1 MAGRITAIVLLFLS
15 MSGLAASGLT
25 AGQHSRAPITNR
37 DVIDMVKAGIS
48 ERTILLEFKKKPTAF
63 DTSPDGLIE
72 LKKSG
77 VPEKIIDV
85 MLSMPKPKP
94 RVKVKVASAPA
105 IKPPSP
111 PSPPVKLPSGE
122 EMIAKALD
130 GFGPHDKLIAIHSL
144 RWTASVSQNVAG
156 STQGETVAFE
166 EQGVRVFPGLTYI
179 ELERPSIFQTVVVTP
194 DFSYR
199 SWGKMAIALPAARVG
214 VYREEMKFDPV
225 RIAQH
230 LSDYIFTPLGVEQQ
244 DGASVDVVKIS
255 ADGMDYIW
263 RIDSQT
269 GRLVSAK
276 HQTSAGE
283 MTVEYSDYRQV
294 DGINL
299 PFKKR
304 TVTSDRNT
312 DMTVTSYKVN
322 PDVDGSLFLR
332 PASLS
337 QAGLNL
343 KVLQSESISYTQ
355 DLGGGNSANCQLSES
370 ANPSGVADSLD
381 DVGLAS
387 GEPGSNFKL
396 VCNSSDE
403 NSLMPRILNAMLVVS
418 SDGNAYAIACDKA
431 WHFSKCAPL
440 DVGAVVHGGRDG
452 NKIDVH
458 GVNAEGKEQNATY
471 TILLAKPLQ

>member
-1 MAGRITAIVLLFLS
+1 MAGRITAIVLVLLS
-15 MSGLAASGLT
+15 MTGFA
-25 AGQHSRAPITNR
+25 AGQHSRAPITNHE
-37 DVIDMVKAGIS
+37 VIDMVKAGIS
-48 ERTILLEFKKKPTAF
+48 ERTILLEFRKKPTAF
-63 DTSPDGLIE
+63 DTSPEGLIE

-77 VPEKIIDV
+77 VSEKIIDA
-85 MLSMPKPKP
+85 MLLAPKARP
-94 RVKVKVASAPA
+94 RVKVKVVSAPA

-111 PSPPVKLPSGE
+111 PISEPVKVPSGE

-130 GFGPHDKLIAIHSL
+130 AFGPHGKLIAIHSI
-144 RWTASVSQNVAG
+144 RWTASVSQDVAG
-156 STQGETVAFE
+156 SAQGGTVAFGE
-166 EQGVRVFPGLTYI
+166 AGIRVFPGLTYI
-179 ELERPSIFQTVVVTP
+179 EVERPSVIQKVVVTP

-199 SWGKMAIALPAARVG
+199 SWGQMAIALPDKRVG
-214 VYREEMKFDPV
+214 IYREEMKFDPV
-225 RIAQH
+225 RVAQH
-230 LSDYIFTPLGVEQQ
+230 LSDYIFTPLRVEQQ
-244 DGASVDVVKIS
+244 DGAAVDVVKIS
-255 ADGMDYIW
+255 ADGMDYVW

-269 GRLVSAK
+269 GRLLSAK
-276 HQTSAGE
+276 HQTPAGE

-304 TVTSDRNT
+304 TVTSDRST
-312 DMTVTSYKVN
+312 DMNVTSYKIN

-337 QAGLNL
+337 QAGLSL

-370 ANPSGVADSLD
+370 ASPSGVADSLD

-387 GEPGSNFKL
+387 GEPGSNFKMI
-396 VCNSSDE
+396 CNSSDE
-403 NSLMPRILNAMLVVS
+403 NSIMPRILNAMLVVS

>member
-1 MAGRITAIVLLFLS
+1 MAGRIAVVVLLFLS
-15 MSGLAASGLT
+15 MSGLAA
-25 AGQHSRAPITNR
+25 GQQRSRAPITNR

-48 ERTILLEFKKKPTAF
+48 ERTILLEFHKKPTAF
-63 DTSPDGLIE
+63 DTSPEGLIE

-77 VPEKIIDV
+77 VSEKIIDA
-85 MLSMPKPKP
+85 MLMMPKPKP
-94 RVKVKVASAPA
+94 RAKVKVKVASAPA

-111 PSPPVKLPSGE
+111 PATPPVKVPSGD

-130 GFGPHDKLIAIHSL
+130 GFGPHDKLIAVHSI

-156 STQGETVAFE
+156 DGPGETAPFE
-166 EQGVRVFPGLTYI
+166 EAGVRVFPGLAYI
-179 ELERPSIFQTVVVTP
+179 AMERPSVFQKMVVTP

-199 SWGKMAIALPAARVG
+199 SWGKMAIALPAARAG

-230 LSDYIFTPLGVEQQ
+230 LSDYIFTPMTVEQK
-244 DGASVDVVKIS
+244 DGAAIDVVKIS
-255 ADGMDYIW
+255 ADGMDYVW

-276 HQTSAGE
+276 HQTPAGE
-283 MTVEYSDYRQV
+283 VTVQYSDYRQV

-299 PFKKR
+299 PFSKK
-304 TVTSDRNT
+304 TVTSGRDT
-312 DMTVTSYKVN
+312 DMTITSYKIN

-370 ANPSGVADSLD
+370 ANPSGIADSLD
-381 DVGLAS
+381 DVGLAN
-387 GEPGSNFKL
+387 GEPGSNFKMI
-396 VCNSSDE
+396 CNSSDQ
-403 NSLMPRILNAMLVVS
+403 NSIMPRILNAMLVVS

-431 WHFSKCAPL
+431 WHWSKCAPL

-452 NKIDVH
+452 DKIDVH
-458 GVNAEGKEQNATY
+458 GVNAQGKEQNATY
-471 TILLAKPLQ
+471 TILLAKPLE